1 MVKLLVCDSVTK
13 KFGGIVALDKVSLEV
28 SKGELLGLIGPNGSG
43 KTTLVNVISGVITP
57 DEGRIVFEGKDITR
71 LKPHRRVALGISRI
85 FQGMRVYPYLPVYYN
100 VSLSA
105 RSVYKDARL
114 ARAKTTWALTITRL
128 LAEAGELPINLT
140 PYKLRMV
147 ELARALVTG
156 PKLVLLDEPFAG
168 LSPSEIDEVIEI
180 VKKLNENGLAFII
193 VEHKLRYLMKLV
205 NRVVVLNEG
214 KKIFEGKPDEAVSN
228 EEIARVYLG
237 VL

>member
-228 EEIARVYLG
+228 EEVARVYLG

>member
-1 MVKLLVCDSVTK
+1 MVCDSVTK

-180 VKKLNENGLAFII
+180 VKKLNENGLTFII

-228 EEIARVYLG
+228 EEVARVYLG

>member
-57 DEGRIVFEGKDITR
+57 DEGRIVFEGRDITR

-228 EEIARVYLG
+228 EEVARVYLG

>member
-180 VKKLNENGLAFII
+180 VKKLNENGLTFII

-228 EEIARVYLG
+228 EEVARVYLG

>member
-180 VKKLNENGLAFII
+180 VKKLNENGLTFII

-205 NRVVVLNEG
+205 NKVVVLNEG

-228 EEIARVYLG
+228 EEVARVYLG

>member
-57 DEGRIVFEGKDITR
+57 DEGRIVFEGRDITR

-180 VKKLNENGLAFII
+180 VKKLNENGLTFII

-228 EEIARVYLG
+228 EEVARVYLG

>member
-1 MVKLLVCDSVTK
+1 MVCDSVTK
-13 KFGGIVALDKVSLEV
+13 KFGGIAALDKVSLEV

-180 VKKLNENGLAFII
+180 VKKLNENGLTFII

-205 NRVVVLNEG
+205 NKVVVLNEG

-228 EEIARVYLG
+228 EEVARVYLG

>member
-180 VKKLNENGLAFII
+180 VKKLNENGLTFII

-205 NRVVVLNEG
+205 NRIVVLNEG

-228 EEIARVYLG
+228 EEVVRVYLG